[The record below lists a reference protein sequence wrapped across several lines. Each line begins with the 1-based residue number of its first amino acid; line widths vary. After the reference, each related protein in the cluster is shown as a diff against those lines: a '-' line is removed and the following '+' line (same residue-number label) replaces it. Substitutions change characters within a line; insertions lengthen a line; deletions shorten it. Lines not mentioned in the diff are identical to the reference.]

1 MLKPLRQGSA
11 CVLEE
16 WTPAKDSMTKASV
29 KVVTHSPGALMST
42 WTFKIWAGSVVSMGG
57 VRYSL
62 LPSSQIAFDE
72 SCLESRF

>member
-16 WTPAKDSMTKASV
+16 WTPSV
-29 KVVTHSPGALMST
+29 KVVTNSPGALMST